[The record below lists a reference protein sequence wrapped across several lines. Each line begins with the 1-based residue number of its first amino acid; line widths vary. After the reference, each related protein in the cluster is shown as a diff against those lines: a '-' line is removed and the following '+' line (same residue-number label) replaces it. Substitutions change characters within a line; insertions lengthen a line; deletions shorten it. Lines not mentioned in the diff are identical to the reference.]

1 MIVSTTIIS
10 KKKKMTTIKIAGVP
24 EHFNLPWHLSIENGD
39 FEKENINLQW
49 TDVPEG
55 TGKMCQMLRDG
66 TTDIAVI
73 LTEGI
78 VKDIV
83 AGNPSKIVQVYV
95 QSPLIWGIHVAA
107 KSAFRTLADLENK
120 KVAISRLGSGSQLM
134 AYVNADNQEWKSE
147 KLQFEIVNTIDG
159 AVEALTNGTADY
171 FMWERF
177 MTKPFVDK
185 GIFRRIGDCPTP
197 WPCFVIAV
205 RNEVLEK
212 QPKIISEILKIINK
226 NTENFK
232 VIPNID
238 EILASKYHQKTED
251 IQEWLS
257 LTQWSQ
263 NPLAQEMLNKVQNQL
278 LELKIIDKKGTF
290 EEIVKTV

>member
-1 MIVSTTIIS
+1 M
-10 KKKKMTTIKIAGVP
+10 KNIKIAGVP

-39 FEKENINLQW
+39 FEKENIDLQW

-55 TGKMCQMLRDG
+55 TGKMCQMLRDSE
-66 TTDIAVI
+66 TDIAVI

-95 QSPLIWGIHVAA
+95 ESPLIWGIHVAA
-107 KSAFRTLADLENK
+107 KSNYKTLADLANA

-134 AYVNADNQEWKSE
+134 AYVNADNQSRLNSGWKTDN
-147 KLQFEIVNTIDG
+147 LRFEIVNTIDG

-177 MTKPFVDK
+177 MTKPLVDK
-185 GIFRRIGDCPTP
+185 GIFRRIADCPTP

-205 RNEVLEK
+205 RDEILEK
-212 QPKIISEILKIINK
+212 QPAIISKILKIINQ
-226 NTENFK
+226 TTQEFK
-232 VIPNID
+232 DIPSID
-238 EILASKYHQKTED
+238 KTLASNYNQKIED

-263 NPLAQEMLNKVQNQL
+263 KALSEKMLNKVQNQL
-278 LELKIIDKKGTF
+278 FQLKIIDKIGTF
-290 EEIVKTV
+290 EDIVKAV